1 VGIGAAVSEEFFVP
15 DEQAAH
21 VARTQPER
29 TKLQRRFTPGA
40 VLILKVIFKFKK
52 KKDHDRSRKYPI
64 TCR

>member
-52 KKDHDRSRKYPI
+52 KKRS
-64 TCR
+64 